1 VPTVHLRPVLAR
13 DGVFNVRDLGG
24 LVTSD
29 GLTVRPRLLLR
40 ADALQRCRDRSA
52 AGLAAYGIRTVLD
65 LRDVG
70 ERERAGVFGDKL
82 EGPVH
87 LPGGARV
94 DVPVLHHPVLD
105 PTYEWDHPDLPRSE
119 LLPHRY
125 QEILE
130 SFHER
135 FCGALVE
142 IAGAGGGVAFHCAIG
157 KDRTGLL
164 AMLLLGLLGVPDE
177 AIIEDYVRS
186 ARAVPV
192 QVNWMWS
199 FGLPEGAV
207 DDEDLSVGLWSARAV
222 TMRRTLDWLRAVHGG
237 ASGYLREVGLGDD
250 VAAALR
256 GRLLAP

>member
-29 GLTVRPRLLLR
+29 GRTVRPRLVLR
-40 ADALQRCRDRSA
+40 ADSLQRCRATSA
-52 AGLAAYGIRTVLD
+52 AGLAAYGIRTVID

-87 LPGGARV
+87 LPDGTPV
-94 DVPVLHHPVLD
+94 DVGVLHHPVLD
-105 PTYEWDHPDLPRSE
+105 PTYEWEHPDLPRAE
-119 LLPHRY
+119 LLAHRY

-142 IAGAGGGVAFHCAIG
+142 IADAEDGVAFHCTIG

-164 AMLLLGLLGVPDE
+164 AMLLLGLLGAPDE
-177 AIIEDYVRS
+177 AIVEDYARS

-192 QVNWMWS
+192 QANWLWS
-199 FGLPEGAV
+199 LGLPRGAV
-207 DDEDLSVGLWSARAV
+207 DDEDLAVGLWSARSV
-222 TMRRTLDWLRAVHGG
+222 TMRRTLDWLRDTHGG
-237 ASGYLREVGLGDD
+237 PSGYLREVGLGAD
-250 VAAALR
+250 VVDALR
-256 GRLLAP
+256 VRLLES